1 MKYNCKQLPR
11 LAAEKLLAGAPEHF
25 ISSQFKDLIDLELND
40 LSFLAKLWMPMDA
53 ATRAKVADRF
63 GDRFVARLEKRYEI
77 AQSIIEA
84 EKEGLFDQIEDQ
96 ANMYDLGELVKGITP
111 ENRHRL
117 IDWD

>member
-1 MKYNCKQLPR
+1 MKYNSKQMAR
-11 LAAEKLLAGAPEHF
+11 VAAEHLLAGAPENF
-25 ISSQFKDLIDLELND
+25 ISSQLRDLIDLGLND
-40 LSFLAKLWMPMDA
+40 LSFLAKLKMPMDA
-53 ATRAKVADRF
+53 AAKAKIADRF

-96 ANMYDLGELVKGITP
+96 ANMYDLGELVKGITS

>member
-1 MKYNCKQLPR
+1 MKYNNKQMAR
-11 LAAEKLLAGAPEHF
+11 VAAEHLLAGAPENC
-25 ISSQFKDLIDLELND
+25 ISSQLRDLIDLELDD
-40 LSFLAKLWMPMDA
+40 LSFLAKLRMPMDA
-53 ATRAKVADRF
+53 ATRVKVADRF

-84 EKEGLFDQIEDQ
+84 EKEGIFDQIEDQ
-96 ANMYDLGELVKGITP
+96 ANKYNLGELVKGITP

>member
-1 MKYNCKQLPR
+1 MKYNRKQLAR
-11 LAAEKLLAGAPEHF
+11 LAAENLLAGVPENI
-25 ISSQFKDLIDLELND
+25 ISSQLRDLIDLELDD
-40 LSFLAKLWMPMDA
+40 LTFLAKHRMPMDA
-53 ATRAKVADRF
+53 ATKAKVADRF

-117 IDWD
+117 NDWD